1 MGDDLEQTGS
11 GPQFAAKPIS
21 HDRILAIMAFLG
33 VLGSIIGAAFVSIGF
48 GLGVFVGSVLA
59 FVNYFWLKTSLK
71 QIFELAAETG
81 ERPRLLGL
89 KYFARYLVLGV
100 IVAAIYVTGAISIT
114 GVILGLAGFGF
125 AVVLEGLIRI
135 FAGGTDGK
143 EH

>member
-11 GPQFAAKPIS
+11 GPRSAATSIS
-21 HDRILAIMAFLG
+21 HGRILVIMAFLG
-33 VLGSIIGAAFVSIGF
+33 VLGCIIGAAFVSIGF

-71 QIFELAAETG
+71 QIFELATETG